1 MILKCVRGNIM
12 SKGIKGYVDT
22 HFSLR
27 NNYIP
32 KDLSNLLPIVFIDI
46 DLVSVLF
53 SINHFY

>member
-1 MILKCVRGNIM
+1 M

-22 HFSLR
+22 PFSLR

-46 DLVSVLF
+46 DLGSVLF